1 MGLES
6 SEKIKAEIIIGKF
19 AIEGKMDRAEPFGNG
34 HINDT
39 FHIVS
44 VVASCPDYLLQRVNH
59 EVFKDVPGMM
69 NNIWQ
74 VTEHINKKNN
84 STNNLSEKQE
94 TLELIKT
101 NEGDLYSKDENGS
114 FWRVFVFKKG
124 LKSYDLVETNDQAY
138 EGAKAFGL
146 FFKLLSDFPA
156 DSLTHTIPNFH
167 NIILRLQTLKECI
180 QKYPEGRTLEVKK
193 EIKFVFDIADKM
205 CEIETLNNAGKIPLR
220 VTHNDTKFNNVLLSK
235 EDKGICVIDL
245 DTVMPGVVHYDFGDG
260 IRTGKTNAEE
270 DELDLN
276 LVQFDIYKYEA
287 FAAGYLD
294 STRDILSA
302 IEVQYLGISGAL
314 FAYIMGVRFLTDY
327 ISHDVYYKIG
337 YPTQNINRARC
348 QFELT
353 RKILSRLPEL
363 NQIAQKNYGFTV

>member
-44 VVASCPDYLLQRVNH
+44 AVASCPDYLLQRVNH

-114 FWRVFVFKKG
+114 FWFW
-124 LKSYDLVETNDQAY
+124 
-138 EGAKAFGL
+138 
-146 FFKLLSDFPA
+146 
-156 DSLTHTIPNFH
+156 
-167 NIILRLQTLKECI
+167 
-180 QKYPEGRTLEVKK
+180 
-193 EIKFVFDIADKM
+193 FD
-205 CEIETLNNAGKIPLR
+205 ETLFYKSL
-220 VTHNDTKFNNVLLSK
+220 
-235 EDKGICVIDL
+235 CDL
-245 DTVMPGVVHYDFGDG
+245 FY
-260 IRTGKTNAEE
+260 
-270 DELDLN
+270 
-276 LVQFDIYKYEA
+276 
-287 FAAGYLD
+287 
-294 STRDILSA
+294 
-302 IEVQYLGISGAL
+302 
-314 FAYIMGVRFLTDY
+314 
-327 ISHDVYYKIG
+327 
-337 YPTQNINRARC
+337 
-348 QFELT
+348 
-353 RKILSRLPEL
+353 
-363 NQIAQKNYGFTV
+363 